1 MRGVTSLT
9 SRTILALPL
18 VFAITLT
25 GHSAHAQF
33 SAREGFTAD
42 GTAHWSFEFSP
53 YVYLPNISANIG
65 LAHPPGFDVSINRGR
80 PTLAQLVTSL
90 TGAFVGYTVTRY
102 GNWSAELNVLYVGLD
117 AKKSFPPVLPGGAGV
132 TLKSSGTMVFVSPG
146 IGYRVLP
153 TDPSSNFALD
163 LRAGFIYNYLDVSA
177 NFEESRLGGISKSYS
192 FVQPWVGT
200 RLSYYPSPK
209 WRLSADLALT
219 GMGVD
224 GGAIG
229 WNGRLQ
235 VSYLIASWIDVTLGY
250 QAVQTL
256 RHRTLEPDGTNRS
269 INVLTYGP
277 VAAVGFRF

>member
-1 MRGVTSLT
+1 MLVLT
-9 SRTILALPL
+9 RLRARVALACLL
-18 VFAITLT
+18 VLATALT
-25 GHSAHAQF
+25 AHRANAQF

-42 GTAHWSFEFSP
+42 GTAHWSLEFAP
-53 YVYLPNISANIG
+53 YVYLPNLSGNIG

-80 PTLAQLVTSL
+80 PTIAQLVTSL
-90 TGAFVGYTVTRY
+90 TGAFVGYTVARY
-102 GNWSAELNVLYVGLD
+102 GNWSAELNILYVGLE
-117 AKKSFPPVLPGGAGV
+117 AKKSFPPLLPGRAGV
-132 TLKSSGTMVFVSPG
+132 TLKSSGTMVFASPG

-153 TDPSSNFALD
+153 TDPSSRFALD

-177 NFEESRLGGISKSYS
+177 NFEESRLGGVSKSYS

-209 WRLSADLALT
+209 WRLSADVALT

-250 QAVQTL
+250 QAIQTV
-256 RHRTLEPDGTNRS
+256 RHRNLEPDGTNRS
-269 INVLTYGP
+269 INVLAYGP